1 MTSFAWNASNE
12 ACFCNFCNNNIV
24 SIIYGANSGGIISCR
39 SSHFCFV
46 YKASNKAF
54 ASYRVIFKGKK
65 CFWEYYPYF
74 YYLLPAL
81 GALLYQERYNVCV
94 CACIHVHA
102 KGAIQL
108 CLLCFVWFFCLIALK
123 LIVPFA
129 F

>member
-54 ASYRVIFKGKK
+54 ASYRVIFKGKNVS
-65 CFWEYYPYF
+65 ENIIRTSTI
-74 YYLLPAL
+74 YYLHLEHSSIRK
-81 GALLYQERYNVCV
+81 GIMCVCV
-94 CACIHVHA
+94 RAYMFMQ
-102 KGAIQL
+102 KGLYNYA
-108 CLLCFVWFFCLIALK
+108 CFVLSDFF
-123 LIVPFA
+123 V
-129 F
+129 